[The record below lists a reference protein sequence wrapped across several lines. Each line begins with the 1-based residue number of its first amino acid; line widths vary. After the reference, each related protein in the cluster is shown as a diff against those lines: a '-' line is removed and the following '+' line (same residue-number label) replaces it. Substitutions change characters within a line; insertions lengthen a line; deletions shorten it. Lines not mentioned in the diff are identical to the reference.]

1 MTNHTII
8 EAWAEAARP
17 ILMDVAREGTTIT
30 YQELWE
36 RIAATTTETP
46 PGLWRSHIGTI
57 LGTVAELNR
66 LNEEPLMVALVVLK
80 TTGEVSGGYDYGVNA
95 RYGYIPANQSAHAAA
110 ERIKLY
116 NWMAPTAVRQQPEA
130 KD

>member
-17 ILMDVAREGTTIT
+17 ILMDVAREGATIT

-46 PGLWRSHIGTI
+46 SGLWRSHIGTI

>member
-8 EAWAEAARP
+8 DSWAEAARP
-17 ILMDVAREGTTIT
+17 ILMDVARHGTTIT
-30 YQELWE
+30 YQELWD
-36 RIAATTTETP
+36 RIEATTTETP
-46 PGLWRSHIGTI
+46 SGLWRSHIGTI

-95 RYGYIPANQSAHAAA
+95 RYGYIPANQVAHAAA

-116 NWMAPTAVRQQPEA
+116 NWMAPTAVR
-130 KD
+130 

>member
-8 EAWAEAARP
+8 DSWAEAARP
-17 ILMDVAREGTTIT
+17 ILMDVARRGTTIT

-46 PGLWRSHIGTI
+46 SGLWRSHIGNI

-80 TTGEVSGGYDYGVNA
+80 STGEVSGGYDYGAKV
-95 RYGYIPANQSAHAAA
+95 RYDYTPANRAAHAAA

-116 NWMAPTAVRQQPEA
+116 NWMAPSAVR
-130 KD
+130 

>member
-8 EAWAEAARP
+8 NSWAEAARP

-30 YQELWE
+30 YQELWDN
-36 RIAATTTETP
+36 IQATTTETP
-46 PGLWRSHIGTI
+46 SGLWRSHIGTI

-80 TTGEVSGGYDYGVNA
+80 STGEVSGGYDYGANV
-95 RYGYIPANQSAHAAA
+95 RYGYIPANQVAHATA

-116 NWMAPTAVRQQPEA
+116 NWMAPSAVR
-130 KD
+130 

>member
-1 MTNHTII
+1 MTNHIII

-17 ILMDVAREGTTIT
+17 ILMDVARHGTTIT
-30 YQELWE
+30 YQELWN
-36 RIAATTTETP
+36 RIEATTTETP
-46 PGLWRSHIGTI
+46 SGLWRSHIGTI

-95 RYGYIPANQSAHAAA
+95 RYGYIPANQEAHAAA

-116 NWMAPTAVRQQPEA
+116 NWMAPTAVR
-130 KD
+130 